1 MELADR
7 MKLYE
12 QIGAGQRLMPN
23 LPVCIRLDGK
33 AFHQWTR
40 GLRRPY
46 DDRLHT
52 LFDDTTKF
60 LVEASDAV
68 VGYTQSDE
76 ITLILYNG
84 GKPDSQVFFDGRVS
98 KLTSVLASMATAK
111 FNALVPSILPEK
123 HNRLACFDCRVWTVP
138 TEQEAVNCL
147 LWRELD
153 ATRNSIQMAAQAL
166 YSHKQLHQKNT
177 SQMQEMLWQKGIN
190 WNDYPTRFKRGGYF
204 QKRVI
209 ARKFTVEELAQLPP
223 LHDARKDPDLMVTR
237 QVIAPLELPPLLNV
251 GNRVEVIFH
260 GCTPEPITEPRQ
272 ATSLAAE
279 AQARGGR
286 PRA

>member
-1 MELADR
+1 MDLADR
-7 MKLYE
+7 MKCYE
-12 QIGAGQRLMPN
+12 MIGAGQRLMPN
-23 LPVCIRLDGK
+23 LPVCLRLDGK
-33 AFHQWTR
+33 AFHRWTR

-46 DDRLHT
+46 DERLHM
-52 LFDDTTKF
+52 LFDETTKF

-68 VGYTQSDE
+68 IGYTQSDE

-84 GKPDSQVFFDGRVS
+84 GQPDAQILFNGRVS

-123 HNRLACFDCRVWTVP
+123 HNRLACFDGRVWNVP

-147 LWRELD
+147 IWRELD

-190 WNDYPTRFKRGGYF
+190 
-204 QKRVI
+204 
-209 ARKFTVEELAQLPP
+209 
-223 LHDARKDPDLMVTR
+223 
-237 QVIAPLELPPLLNV
+237 
-251 GNRVEVIFH
+251 
-260 GCTPEPITEPRQ
+260 
-272 ATSLAAE
+272 
-279 AQARGGR
+279 
-286 PRA
+286 

>member
-7 MKLYE
+7 MKRYE
-12 QIGAGQRLMPN
+12 EISAAQRLIPN
-23 LPVCIRLDGK
+23 LPVCVRLDGK

-52 LFDDTTKF
+52 LFDETTKF

-84 GKPDSQVFFDGRVS
+84 GQSDSQVFFDGRIS

-111 FNALVPSILPEK
+111 FNALVPSTLPEK
-123 HNRLACFDCRVWTVP
+123 ENRLAFFDCRVCNVP

-177 SQMQEMLWQKGIN
+177 PEMQELLRQKGIN
-190 WNDYPTRFKRGGYF
+190 WHDYPARFTRGGYF
-204 QKRVI
+204 QRR
-209 ARKFTVEELAQLPP
+209 AMTRKFTVEELEQLPP
-223 LHDARKDPDLMVTR
+223 LHDARKNPDFMVMR
-237 QVIAPLELPPLLNV
+237 QMIAPLDLPALLRV
-251 GNRVEVIFH
+251 GNRVDVIFR
-260 GCTPEPITEPRQ
+260 GCAPEPIVEPR
-272 ATSLAAE
+272 
-279 AQARGGR
+279 GGEE
-286 PRA
+286 

>member
-1 MELADR
+1 MDLADR
-7 MKLYE
+7 MKFYE
-12 QIGAGQRLMPN
+12 NIGAGQRLIPN

-46 DDRLHT
+46 DDRLYT
-52 LFDDTTKF
+52 LFDETTKF

-76 ITLILYNG
+76 ITLLLYNG
-84 GKPDSQVFFDGRVS
+84 GQPDSQGFFDGRVS
-98 KLTSVLASMATAK
+98 KLTSVLASMATTK

-123 HNRLACFDCRVWTVP
+123 HHRLACFDCRVWNVP

-147 LWRELD
+147 IWRELD

-166 YSHKQLHQKNT
+166 YSHKRLHQKNT
-177 SQMQEMLWQKGIN
+177 SQMQEMLWQQGIN
-190 WNDYPTRFKRGGYF
+190 WNDYPTRFTRGGYF
-204 QKRVI
+204 QRRVI

-237 QVIAPLELPPLLNV
+237 QVIEPLELPPLLHV
-251 GNRVEVIFH
+251 GNRVEVIFRS
-260 GCTPEPITEPRQ
+260 CAPEPIIEPRQ
-272 ATSLAAE
+272 ATSPAVE

>member
-1 MELADR
+1 MDLADR

-12 QIGAGQRLMPN
+12 NIGAGQRLIPN
-23 LPVCIRLDGK
+23 LPVCVRLDGR

-46 DDRLHT
+46 DDRLHM

-98 KLTSVLASMATAK
+98 KLTSMLASMATAK
-111 FNALVPSILPEK
+111 FNALVPSIIPEK

-138 TEQEAVNCL
+138 SKQEAVNCL
-147 LWRELD
+147 IWRELD
-153 ATRNSIQMAAQAL
+153 ATRNSIQMAARAL
-166 YSHKQLHQKNT
+166 YSHKQLHQKST
-177 SQMQEMLWQKGIN
+177 SEMQAMLRHKGVNWQ
-190 WNDYPTRFKRGGYF
+190 DYPARFTRGGYF
-204 QKRVI
+204 QRRVI
-209 ARKFTVEELAQLPP
+209 TRKFTVEELEQLPP
-223 LHDARKDPDLMVTR
+223 LHEVRKNPDLMVTR
-237 QVIAPLELPPLLNV
+237 QVIEPLKLPPLLNV
-251 GNRVEVIFH
+251 GNRVEVMFR
-260 GCTPEPITEPRQ
+260 GCAPEPIVEPRQ
-272 ATSLAAE
+272 AT
-279 AQARGGR
+279 
-286 PRA
+286 